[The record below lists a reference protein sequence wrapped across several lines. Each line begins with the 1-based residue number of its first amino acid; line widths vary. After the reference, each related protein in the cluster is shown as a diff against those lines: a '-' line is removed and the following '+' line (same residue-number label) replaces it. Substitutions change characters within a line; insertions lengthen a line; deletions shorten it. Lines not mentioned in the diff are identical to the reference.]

1 MNDEDASWLQS
12 LSREKLV
19 NLFSLQISNIWRVD
33 GLYFL
38 GIEES
43 FGTDAATNIDR
54 NCWSSLAKMEARD
67 LAEILELKN
76 RNLGSL
82 MEALRATSWA
92 LYQEAKEWQ
101 VSSDRAV
108 FRVTSCRTQKA
119 RARKGLSEFPCKK
132 VRWAYLKEFA
142 KAFNP
147 EIEVNCIVCPP
158 DKHSEK
164 IWCEWEFVLKPK

>member
-132 VRWAYLKEFA
+132 VRWAY
-142 KAFNP
+142 
-147 EIEVNCIVCPP
+147 
-158 DKHSEK
+158 
-164 IWCEWEFVLKPK
+164 